1 VNKTHQDTIRLGRHT
16 ALFLAAAL
24 LLPVTALAQDDETLT
39 KQVELEE
46 TPEASGESYFDYP
59 GMNELPDGK
68 FGEAVRSGMEAFVNT
83 RQHPEAKRHVGN
95 GQNCANC
102 HLGGGMAA
110 NSAPMWGAWGSTP
123 STAARTTT

>member
-46 TPEASGESYFDYP
+46 TPEASG
-59 GMNELPDGK
+59 
-68 FGEAVRSGMEAFVNT
+68 
-83 RQHPEAKRHVGN
+83 
-95 GQNCANC
+95 
-102 HLGGGMAA
+102 GGAI
-110 NSAPMWGAWGSTP
+110 STTP
-123 STAARTTT
+123 A

>member
-1 VNKTHQDTIRLGRHT
+1 
-16 ALFLAAAL
+16 
-24 LLPVTALAQDDETLT
+24 
-39 KQVELEE
+39 
-46 TPEASGESYFDYP
+46 
-59 GMNELPDGK
+59 MNELPDGK

-110 NSAPMWGAWGSTP
+110 NSPHVGRLGIYP
-123 STAARTTT
+123 KYPRQERPREYHG